1 MSLDPASLRL
11 YLVADPDHS
20 PIPLTEAVSLAL
32 QSGVTAVQL
41 RAKQMN
47 DRAYLALAR
56 QLSCV
61 SRQHGALF
69 LVNDR
74 VDIALLADADGVHVG
89 VTDLMPVDIRRY
101 VPPDFI
107 IGYSPESDV
116 DPSCSGADY
125 LGIGPV
131 FGTTSKTDAG
141 GALGLESFSQ
151 SAREAVV
158 PVVGIGGITAAN
170 ANAVLGAGACGVAVI
185 SAILGS
191 TDITAATR
199 EISIRLNAHEP

>member
-1 MSLDPASLRL
+1 MSLDSASLRL

-20 PIPLTEAVSLAL
+20 PISLIEAVSLAL

-41 RAKQMN
+41 RAKQMS
-47 DRAYLALAR
+47 DRAHLALAQ
-56 QLSCV
+56 QLACAC
-61 SRQHGALF
+61 RQHEALF

-74 VDIALLADADGVHVG
+74 VDIALLAGADGVHVG
-89 VTDLMPVDIRRY
+89 VMDLMPVDIRRY
-101 VPPDFI
+101 VPPDFVV
-107 IGYSPESDV
+107 GYSPESDV

-131 FGTTSKTDAG
+131 FGTTSKADAG
-141 GALGLESFSQ
+141 EALGLETFSRR
-151 SAREAVV
+151 ARAAAV

-170 ANAVLGAGACGVAVI
+170 ANAVLRAGACGVAVI

-199 EISIRLNAHEP
+199 EISTRLNAHEP